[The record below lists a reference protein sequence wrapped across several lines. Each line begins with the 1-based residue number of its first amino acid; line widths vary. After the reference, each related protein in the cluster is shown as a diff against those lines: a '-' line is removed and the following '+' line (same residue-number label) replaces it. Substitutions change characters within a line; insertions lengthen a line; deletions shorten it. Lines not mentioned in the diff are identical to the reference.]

1 MKGGNNME
9 DKLTPEQVELLNSM
23 CFGAHEVKLGN
34 LLLKIQEGS
43 SVSAIEWHSFTE
55 IDAE

>member
-23 CFGAHEVKLGN
+23 CFGAHEVKLGD
-34 LLLKIQEGS
+34 LLLKIQ
-43 SVSAIEWHSFTE
+43 
-55 IDAE
+55 